1 MDIHD
6 FANHFAYPEQS
17 MSSTNTPSNLDMAY
31 APFFFDTAI
40 NNPTANQDNIN
51 TSLDPANPPVATSMA
66 GQNTSSHQSRIRDP
80 KIRDPKIL
88 ELATSLQQGLV
99 SHATDGRTQPAWEA
113 FCQFTHALK
122 ARSHHQGLGYRVAKH
137 LDSFTTD
144 PNDKTTLAADQL
156 MRQLSNAFIKVTEEK
171 ELAQE
176 AVQKQKE
183 EMDRLRHER
192 DQYRTKAFSTDN
204 LVAHLQQRTQ
214 ELQQSLHKIGRLNEI
229 NQGLRASNTSLAQR
243 CKETAPRI
251 LSNEEVIKRYDEKN
265 SHLTSVPATSGMAQA
280 EGSLNS
286 SSPWLPSIMTLPEQT
301 TQYRGRIQPNQI
313 LESFQ
318 PGLITPPTSTGS
330 SPLTKIVTPHHQEP
344 PLHQCR
350 NGRIKHKETPTQALP
365 SNMFEGMPRVP
376 ASLRNID
383 MNDAAHGGEGASMG
397 HISQQDLTA
406 KLRYALQ
413 GSSSPDTSCIPRSG
427 FGSEDANPDQTSI
440 PTIPGNTSGPNQA
453 SPSYNHNAQAQPHWA
468 VHPPQHKQHPA
479 TKRWLQN
486 TAGVQQQ
493 AGQKRGSEWLNDV
506 APASGVP
513 LPSKKAKNAMTTDIA
528 KKERAPKKTP
538 VKKAASK
545 KTEPKRKAPGKTKK
559 DKELEESMW
568 TPEMIN
574 LQRELLG
581 QPKEPPPAS
590 EPPKAME
597 TITIP
602 EEVDS
607 DDDDQALRDLLEEFR
622 NMEEEGA
629 TAAGNT

>member
-6 FANHFAYPEQS
+6 FANQLAHPEQS
-17 MSSTNTPSNLDMAY
+17 MSSINTPSNLDMAY
-31 APFFFDTAI
+31 APNFFDTAI

-80 KIRDPKIL
+80 KIL

-99 SHATDGRTQPAWEA
+99 SHTTDVRTQSAWEA
-113 FCQFTHALK
+113 FCQFTDAMK

-156 MRQLSNAFIKVTEEK
+156 MRQLSNSFIKVIEEK
-171 ELAQE
+171 ERAQE

-183 EMDRLRHER
+183 EIDRLRHER
-192 DQYRTKAFSTDN
+192 DQYRTKAFSTDK
-204 LVAHLQQRTQ
+204 LVAHVQQRTQ
-214 ELQQSLHKIGRLNEI
+214 ELQQSLHEIGRLNEI

-265 SHLTSVPATSGMAQA
+265 SHLTSVPATSGTAQT

-286 SSPWLPSIMTLPEQT
+286 SSPWPPSIMALPEQT
-301 TQYRGRIQPNQI
+301 TQYRGRIHNNQI
-313 LESFQ
+313 LGSFQ

-330 SPLTKIVTPHHQEP
+330 SPPTKIATPHHQES

-350 NGRIKHKETPTQALP
+350 NGRIKHRETPTQALL
-365 SNMFEGMPRVP
+365 SNTFEGMPRVP
-376 ASLRNID
+376 VNLTNID
-383 MNDAAHGGEGASMG
+383 MNDAAYGGEGASVG
-397 HISQQDLTA
+397 HLSQQDLTA

-413 GSSSPDTSCIPRSG
+413 GSSSPDTSYIPRSS
-427 FGSEDANPDQTSI
+427 FGSEDANPDQTSL

-453 SPSYNHNAQAQPHWA
+453 SPLYNHNAQAQPHWA

-479 TKRWLQN
+479 TKPWLQN

-493 AGQKRGSEWLNDV
+493 TGQKRGSEWLNDV
-506 APASGVP
+506 APATGVP
-513 LPSKKAKNAMTTDIA
+513 LPSKKVKNATTTDIA

-538 VKKAASK
+538 VKKAAPK

-559 DKELEESMW
+559 DKELEASMW
-568 TPEMIN
+568 TPGMID

-581 QPKEPPPAS
+581 QPKDLPPAS
-590 EPPKAME
+590 QPPKAME

-602 EEVDS
+602 DEVDN
-607 DDDDQALRDLLEEFR
+607 DNDDQALRDLLEEFR